1 MQSTAHV
8 SEIELVVFDLGGVI
22 VRAART
28 FAEAWVMAGR
38 SDLEILED
46 TAFLELLPPI
56 GYAYMSGQISTDEY
70 NAQIAAAG
78 GGRFSHEESRRIL
91 DAWVADEYPGVGEVL
106 DAIEAAGVRTAVL
119 SNTNEAHWSL
129 IKAAPTRYP
138 NILRHTSTFTSH
150 VLRLAKPDLAIFR
163 AVETATGVAGS
174 RVLFFDDVLENVEA
188 TRVAGWQAEQIDHTV
203 ESTAPQLLEHLRAH
217 GVLT

>member
-1 MQSTAHV
+1 MTD
-8 SEIELVVFDLGGVI
+8 IELVVFDLGGVI

-38 SDLEILED
+38 TDLEILED

-70 NAQIAAAG
+70 NEQIAAAG
-78 GGRFSHEESRRIL
+78 GGRFSYEESRRIL
-91 DAWVADEYPGVGEVL
+91 DAWVADEYPGVGDVL
-106 DAIEAAGVRTAVL
+106 DALDASGVRTAVL

-129 IKAAPTRYP
+129 IEAEPARYP
-138 NILRHTSTFTSH
+138 NILRHTSIFTSH
-150 VLRLAKPDLAIFR
+150 VLRLAKPDLAIFA
-163 AVETATGVAGS
+163 AVEAATGAAGS

-188 TRVAGWQAEQIDHTV
+188 ARVAGWQSEQIDHTV
-203 ESTAPQLLEHLRAH
+203 DSTAPQLFSLLRTH
-217 GVLT
+217 GVLR